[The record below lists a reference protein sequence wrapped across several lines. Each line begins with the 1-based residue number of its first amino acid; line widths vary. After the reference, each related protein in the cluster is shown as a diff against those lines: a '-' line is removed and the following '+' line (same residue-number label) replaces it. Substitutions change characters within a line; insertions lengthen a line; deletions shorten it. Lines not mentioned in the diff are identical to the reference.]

1 MKRALLAAMVPCLL
15 GLAGCSSAPVQY
27 YTLTAPAQSPSTGAP
42 AQTPPPAAAAREPLY
57 VEVLPV
63 GLPEMLDRAQMV
75 VRQGDA
81 GVSVLDRQRWASPL
95 SDELRA
101 ALSTQLAA
109 QLGAADAAGLPR
121 QAGVPVWRI
130 KVEVRRIDAWPG
142 RQLQLDTDWSANL
155 TSDSARRLT
164 CSSRVTLDS
173 PADYPGLAATHQAA
187 VRHLAQQIASAIQN
201 RTC

>member
-1 MKRALLAAMVPCLL
+1 MKRALLAAVVPCLVV
-15 GLAGCSSAPVQY
+15 LAGCSSAPVQY
-27 YTLTAPAQSPSTGAP
+27 YTLTAPAQSPSIGGTVQTAP
-42 AQTPPPAAAAREPLY
+42 TAAAREPLY

-81 GVSVLDRQRWASPL
+81 GVTVLDRQRWASPL

-121 QAGVPVWRI
+121 QAGVPVWRV

-155 TSDSARRLT
+155 TSDPARRLI
-164 CSSRVTLDS
+164 CSSRVTLES
-173 PADYPGLAATHQAA
+173 PADYPGLAATHQTA
-187 VRHLAQQIASAIQN
+187 VRHLAQQIANAIQN

>member
-1 MKRALLAAMVPCLL
+1 MKRALLAAVVPCLL
-15 GLAGCSSAPVQY
+15 LLAGCSSAPVQY
-27 YTLTAPAQSPSTGAP
+27 YTLTAPAQSPSIGA
-42 AQTPPPAAAAREPLY
+42 AVQTAPTAAAREPLY

-81 GVSVLDRQRWASPL
+81 GVTVLDRQRWASPL

-155 TSDSARRLT
+155 TSDPARRLI
-164 CSSRVTLDS
+164 CSSRVTLES
-173 PADYPGLAATHQAA
+173 PADYPGLAATHQSA
-187 VRHLAQQIASAIQN
+187 VRHLAQQIANAIQN

>member
-1 MKRALLAAMVPCLL
+1 MKRALLAAVVPCLVV
-15 GLAGCSSAPVQY
+15 LAGCSSAPVQY
-27 YTLTAPAQSPSTGAP
+27 YTLTAPAQSPSIGGAV
-42 AQTPPPAAAAREPLY
+42 QTATTAAAREPLY

-81 GVSVLDRQRWASPL
+81 GVTVLDRQRWASPL

-121 QAGVPVWRI
+121 QTGAPVWRI

-155 TSDSARRLT
+155 TSDPARRLI
-164 CSSRVTLDS
+164 CSSRVALES
-173 PADYPGLAATHQAA
+173 PADYPGLAATHQKA
-187 VRHLAQQIASAIQN
+187 VRHLAQQIANAIQN